1 MDLNSPPVYAQ
12 GYLVKDEPAVLAVT
26 LHPSLGIQAWEENP
40 VLAIAGL
47 EFEAQVSGSEAVWSL
62 TDLDVGDV
70 LLSNTSHRVRFAVLY
85 AGMSIVAGQMK
96 VLSQGTGLENPGLQS
111 VRVVVGPKG
120 STGATGAT
128 GSPLTLDPDHPGL
141 YMIGA

>member
-1 MDLNSPPVYAQ
+1 MDLNSPPVFAQ
-12 GYLVKDEPAVLAVT
+12 GYLVKDEPAVLAVS

-47 EFEAQVSGSEAVWSL
+47 EFEAQVSGSDAVWSL
-62 TDLDVGDV
+62 TDLDVTDI
-70 LLSNTSHRVRFAVLY
+70 LLNNTSHRVRFAVLY

-120 STGATGAT
+120 SAGAT
-128 GSPLTLDPDHPGL
+128 GSPLAPDPDHPGL

>member
-1 MDLNSPPVYAQ
+1 MDLNSPPVFAQ
-12 GYLVKDEPAVLAVT
+12 GYLVKDEPAMLAVT
-26 LHPSLGIQAWEENP
+26 LHPSLGVQAWEENP

-47 EFEAQVSGSEAVWSL
+47 EFESEVSGSDAVWSL
-62 TDLDVGDV
+62 TDLDVADI

-96 VLSQGTGLENPGLQS
+96 VLSRGTGLENPGLQG
-111 VRVVVGPKG
+111 VRVVVGPPG
-120 STGATGAT
+120 PSGGGGALE
-128 GSPLTLDPDHPGL
+128 PDHDHPGL